1 MPAEVAPPIGK
12 GFYMLSVESD
22 IAKAI
27 AKLKSITEAQQPR
40 FSVAKALTD
49 TAKDVQ
55 AEVRKNMPQRFTLRR
70 QWVVQGIRFEKATK
84 ETLTATIYSRD
95 KFMGLQELGG
105 PKSPLRQYLAI
116 PTRAVRR
123 TPKDIIKA
131 ADKPKNL
138 GDKAHV
144 VEVEGHK
151 YLALKKPRKGRSG
164 NELRLLYLLV
174 PRAQIKERLGLN
186 KDAQRIVRANFA
198 GNLQRALEYAMRTA
212 R

>member
-1 MPAEVAPPIGK
+1 
-12 GFYMLSVESD
+12 MLSVESD

-27 AKLKSITEAQQPR
+27 AKLKSITEAQQLR

-186 KDAQRIVRANFA
+186 KDGQRIVRANFA